1 MSAEPDMALPSLA
14 RRLALAGAA
23 LLWERLWPA
32 MWPAFAVAGLFLV
45 VSLFDLWS
53 LMPGL
58 VHLAGLG
65 LFSAA
70 LLVALAR
77 GLWKI
82 TWPTH
87 AEARR
92 RLELASG
99 LQHRP
104 LTQLED
110 RPAGTKL
117 DPATLA
123 LWQAH
128 RARLLGALGRVRVG
142 LPRAGLAARD
152 PWALRA
158 ALLLL
163 MLAGLVL
170 AGNDSGRRITA
181 ALTPSFAGQPSVP
194 PSIDAWISP
203 PSYTGLPPIFLTRE
217 DGPIDTKTAP
227 VKVPIGSTVAVR
239 VHGGSGTPALTL
251 DGKATPFET
260 VDPQNHQVAQ
270 VVREGERLAVSQNGS
285 TIADWRIAIL
295 PDLPPE
301 IAFAEPPSASTRD
314 AVKLHYKAS
323 DDYGLAKISVEI
335 HRVGSN
341 ERFAMPLPLSALNPK
356 SANESSFLDLT
367 AHPWAGLKV
376 SLTLV
381 AEDGIGQKGRSDA
394 IEFTLP
400 AREFQHP
407 VARAI
412 VELRR
417 FLATR
422 ERPTAAISAALRA
435 IAAAPETFR
444 EDLVV
449 YLALGSARARLGDDS
464 SAAGIAAVQD
474 LLWDTA
480 LRIEDGN
487 LSLAERALRQA
498 QRDLMEALARNAPDA
513 EIQKLME
520 QMQQALNDFM
530 KAMADNAKQQDKD
543 SMSELP
549 PDTQVLTQ
557 QDLQRMMDRARDLA
571 RSGAR
576 DAARDML
583 AQLQNILENL
593 RQGRATRGK
602 GQQGGE
608 QAMRQM
614 NDLLH
619 RQQQLL
625 DRTFRRSLQGRQQPG
640 QQGQQGGEGQDD
652 QGMANE
658 QEELRRQLGQ
668 MMQGMGDQEGD
679 IPGALGR
686 AERAMRDAR
695 EALGDGSP
703 GRAVGPQTEA
713 LDQLRQGIDAYRRQL
728 ANRDGQDGK
737 NPGRQSRPG
746 GEKEDPLGRPM
757 PGEWDEG
764 DSTKV
769 PDQQDAQRSREI
781 LEELYRR
788 AGDRRRPDPE
798 RQYLDRLLKRF

>member
-1 MSAEPDMALPSLA
+1 MSEQPDTPLALPSLA
-14 RRLALAGAA
+14 RRLALAGGA

-32 MWPAFAVAGLFLV
+32 LWPATAVAGLFLA

-53 LMPGL
+53 LVPSALHL
-58 VHLAGLG
+58 VGLG
-65 LFSAA
+65 FFVAA
-70 LLVALAR
+70 LIAALVL
-77 GLWKI
+77 GLKGFA
-82 TWPTH
+82 WPTR

-92 RLELASG
+92 RLERASG

-104 LTQLED
+104 LAQLED
-110 RPAGTKL
+110 RPAGANL
-117 DPATLA
+117 DPASLA

-128 RARLLGALGRVRVG
+128 RTRLLAALGRVRVG

-152 PWALRA
+152 PWGLRA
-158 ALLLL
+158 VL
-163 MLAGLVL
+163 MLLIAAGLAL
-170 AGNDSGRRITA
+170 SGNDAGRRVVA
-181 ALTPSFAGQPSVP
+181 ALTPSFAGQPTAP
-194 PSIDAWISP
+194 PSIDAWVSP
-203 PSYTGLPPIFLTRE
+203 PAYTGLPPIFLTRE
-217 DGPIDTKTAP
+217 DGPIDTRTAP

-239 VHGGSGTPALTL
+239 VHGGTDTPALLL
-251 DGKATPFET
+251 DGKTTAFET
-260 VDPQNHQVAQ
+260 VDAQNHQVSQ
-270 VVREGERLAVSQNGS
+270 VLRAGERLAVTQNGMAL
-285 TIADWRIAIL
+285 ADWQIAIV

-301 IAFAEPPSASTRD
+301 IAFVEPPGVSTRD
-314 AVKLHYKAS
+314 SVKLRYKAS
-323 DDYGLAKISVEI
+323 DDYGLAKVGVEVR
-335 HRVGSN
+335 RVGSDDM
-341 ERFAMPLPLSALNPK
+341 FAMPLPLSALNPR
-356 SANESSFLDLT
+356 SATETGFLDLT

-376 SLTLV
+376 TLTLV
-381 AEDGIGQKGRSDA
+381 AEDGIGQQGRSDA
-394 IEFTLP
+394 VEFTLP
-400 AREFQHP
+400 AREFQQP

-417 FLATR
+417 LLATH
-422 ERPTAAISAALRA
+422 ERPTPVIATALGA

-449 YLALGSARARLGDDS
+449 ALALGTARARLGDDDS
-464 SAAGIAAVQD
+464 TAGIAAVQD

-520 QMQQALNDFM
+520 QMQQALNDFL
-530 KAMADNAKQQDKD
+530 KAMADNAKQQDQD

-549 PDTQVLTQ
+549 PNAQVLTQ

-593 RQGRATRGK
+593 RQGHAARGQ
-602 GQQGGE
+602 GQQSG
-608 QAMRQM
+608 QQSMRQM

-625 DRTFRRSLQGRQQPG
+625 DRTFRRSLQGQQ
-640 QQGQQGGEGQDD
+640 QQGQQGEGQDN
-652 QGMANE
+652 QGMAGE
-658 QEELRRQLGQ
+658 QEALRRELGQ
-668 MMQGMGDQEGD
+668 LMQGLGDQESD

-703 GRAVGPQTEA
+703 GRAVGPETEA

-728 ANRDGQDGK
+728 AKRGGDDGK
-737 NPGRQSRPG
+737 NPNRGGRSDD
-746 GEKEDPLGRPM
+746 EKEDPLGRPL

-764 DSTKV
+764 NSTKV
-769 PDQQDAQRSREI
+769 PDQLDAQRSREI

-788 AGDRRRPDPE
+788 AGEQSRPDPE